1 MKNHNKFE
9 CDACD
14 KNFSSEDLL
23 GKHVK
28 VRHENVKWYC
38 HFFNNGKDCPH
49 GDKCIFLHESSVQ
62 CKYGRLCERNF
73 CMFKHEKSIGKNEEI

>member
-38 HFFNNGKDCPH
+38 HLFNNGKDCPH

-62 CKYGRLCERNF
+62 CKYGRLCEGNF